1 MSINFVAPIGMVY
14 YDGFFYVSDYYY
26 SNFSDASGDIL
37 KVDPV
42 TLLPIEIFFNGL
54 VGPVGLA
61 LDNSGNIYAS
71 NYIGGTISKINI
83 ANPAI
88 FDISWSTAF
97 LTPWSMYIDGGYMYV
112 SQLSVNTIVQ
122 VNILDG
128 SINDPF
134 WATGLTDGG
143 SGILV
148 SGGMMYIS
156 TFGAGGGAGYG
167 IVRVPMSTGGAVTP
181 FGNFGTGG
189 PSGLALANGVMYA
202 NYTTGP
208 MGTTSIAVIDFAT
221 GNVINT
227 TWQSTTQSYN
237 VFIRGSTVYA
247 PDFVDNFIHAF
258 PLYNVVCFL
267 EGTKILCSINDNEVY
282 LPIESIEQGTL
293 VKTFKNGYIPITDIG
308 SGKLYNS
315 GTGVRSKNGLY
326 VYRKEKYNL
335 TEDLII
341 TGCHSILVNEI
352 SDSERNDIK
361 KLFGKIFVTDDLY
374 RLMACVDTQSEVYT
388 HEGVCTIW
396 NFALENDNFYGNYG
410 VFANGILVESCSQRM
425 IREYSGFKLKIR

>member
-1 MSINFVAPIGMVY
+1 MSLNFVAPLGMVY

-37 KVDPV
+37 KVDTV
-42 TLLPIEIFFNGL
+42 TLLPIEVFFNGL

-61 LDNSGNIYAS
+61 LDTSGNMYAS
-71 NYIGGTISKINI
+71 NYNNGTISKINI
-83 ANPAI
+83 ANPTL
-88 FDISWSTAF
+88 FDLTWSTGYSD
-97 LTPWSMYIDGGYMYV
+97 PWGMYIEGGFMYL
-112 SQLSVNTIVQ
+112 SQLSVPNIVQ
-122 VNILDG
+122 INMSNGVVN
-128 SINDPF
+128 NPV
-134 WATGLTDGG
+134 WATFVSGG
-143 SGILV
+143 GGTGILV
-148 SGGMMYIS
+148 SGGTMYIVRS
-156 TFGAGGGAGYG
+156 GG
-167 IVRVPMSTGGAVTP
+167 IVRVSMSTGGVCIP
-181 FGNFGTGG
+181 FGNFATNS
-189 PSGLALANGVMYA
+189 PSGLALANGILYA
-202 NYTTGP
+202 NYSSAPGDP
-208 MGTTSIAVIDFAT
+208 MSIAVIDFAT
-221 GNVINT
+221 GNVINN
-227 TWQSTTQSYN
+227 TWQPVTQSFN

-247 PDFVDNFIHAF
+247 PDFIDNFIRAF

-267 EGTKILCSINDNEVY
+267 EGTKILCSVDDNEVY

-293 VKTFKNGYIPITDIG
+293 VKTFKNGYVPITDIG

-361 KLFGKIFVTDDLY
+361 KLFGKVFVTDDMY
-374 RLMACVDTQSEVYT
+374 RLMACVDKQSEVYT